1 MKKKNFIHPVRSSV
15 HSKILTEDF
24 RKEIHFSKT
33 SNGVHPKA
41 NLEGKVKL
49 GKNISIWAFASIR
62 GDEGKIIIGENSNIQ
77 ESVVIHGETKIGKNV
92 TVGHGAIIHGAKIGN
107 NVLIGANSTIL
118 DGVEISDW
126 NIIGAGTLIPP
137 RTKIGKGSV
146 VMGIPGK
153 IIRKLNKKDKNLII
167 KLYKNYLAKIKNFP
181 KK

>member
-1 MKKKNFIHPVRSSV
+1 MKSKIFIHQ
-15 HSKILTEDF
+15 
-24 RKEIHFSKT
+24 
-33 SNGVHPKA
+33 KA

-49 GKNISIWAFASIR
+49 GKNVSVWAFASIR
-62 GDEGKIIIGENSNIQ
+62 GDEGKITIGDNSNIQ
-77 ESVVIHGETKIGKNV
+77 ENVVIHGKTKIGKNV

-107 NVLIGANSTIL
+107 NVLIGTNSTVL
-118 DGVEISDW
+118 DNVEISDW

-167 KLYKNYLAKIKNFP
+167 KSYKSYLAKIKNLLN
-181 KK
+181 K